1 MPNFINPYNAYPTQ
15 MNVGPTQMNV
25 GTQIQNGGF
34 VSVRSEQ
41 EAMNYPI
48 APGTSITFKN
58 EVEPYVYTK
67 TMGFSQLD
75 RPVFDKYRLVKE
87 DPDATHSGP
96 HRETFDM
103 QVVNDRVESIQT
115 EIKAIWD
122 EIEGIKKKPGP
133 KRGAKADD
141 E

>member
-1 MPNFINPYNAYPTQ
+1 MVNPYFNAYPTQ
-15 MNVGPTQMNV
+15 MNVGPTQ
-25 GTQIQNGGF
+25 IQNGGF
-34 VSVRSEQ
+34 VTVRSEQ

-75 RPVFDKYRLVKE
+75 RPVFDKYKLVKE
-87 DPDATHSGP
+87 DPNSTAYEP
-96 HRETFDM
+96 HRETFD
-103 QVVNDRVESIQT
+103 VEAVNNSIKDIQG
-115 EIKAIWD
+115 EIEALWD
-122 EIEGIKKKPGP
+122 EIEGIKSVPVRKPAAKK
-133 KRGAKADD
+133 KVMDDD